1 MMLYLPPHQVIKLI
15 AERINSL
22 LSVLTYMSYSDLMGL
37 TLPMIE
43 ALVKAKV
50 DSMAA
55 NPAAA
60 GMGQIANLFGG
71 GKR

>member
-55 NPAAA
+55 KPCGCWYGTTLQTFLVAE
-60 GMGQIANLFGG
+60 
-71 GKR
+71 R